1 MIADDRVCQI
11 LFVLEGS
18 KSKNNN
24 IGKGDAVKYCWV
36 RHPNKTLCGRVCE
49 FLNDLSA

>member
-18 KSKNNN
+18 KSKPKILAKETLSN
-24 IGKGDAVKYCWV
+24 IVG
-36 RHPNKTLCGRVCE
+36 
-49 FLNDLSA
+49 